1 MSLSRTAVLLA
12 VRPFFMG
19 KMKRFFVLFV
29 LLFLAACT
37 TTAEETASEGE
48 TMAHTDDH
56 AAGGDDQHGAMGQH
70 IHAAAP
76 EEYADLTNPMAGDE
90 TAVAAGKSTF
100 EIYCMSCHGEG
111 GQGDGPA
118 AEALNPKP
126 ADLTDGMMMTDLG
139 DEYLFWRISEGGAM
153 APFNSAMPAWKNSLS
168 EEQRWQLVTFVR
180 SLADSSAG
188 QMDED
193 SDSH

>member
-1 MSLSRTAVLLA
+1 
-12 VRPFFMG
+12 MG

-29 LLFLAACT
+29 LLFLVACA
-37 TTAEETASEGE
+37 TTAEETVSEGE

-56 AAGGDDQHGAMGQH
+56 AAAGEDQHGAMGQH

-153 APFNSAMPAWKNSLS
+153 EPFNSAMPAWKNSLS
-168 EEQRWQLVTFVR
+168 EDQRWQLVTFVR
-180 SLADSSAG
+180 SLADKSAG
-188 QMDED
+188 HMDEH